1 MWLDWSSIWPTGGIS
16 VSISDRCYGDLLFCH
31 PVIPLHQLSSCCHFH
46 HVQEHIIF
54 RLEPFS
60 PCEELRRTQ
69 WSLYVDA
76 SYLCHVYFTGVAAGQ
91 RLTGF
96 KLNCMVKPQNI
107 YLVMSQPASDT
118 EKWIKSSVLTFRSQH
133 KWEERCPV
141 SPTGASK
148 ERFCLHLLRCEE
160 PLCDVNVVD
169 MFQSDRIK
177 VSVFTSR
184 RAGFGAENEA
194 SEAVF
199 RVPRALLF
207 TCPESKWA
215 CLCWIATHPNPLSN
229 NVRCGGK
236 LICFQF
242 WCFLAIV
249 NTLRLNCN
257 RPRAFKPSPVWM
269 NTKEKKCFHYSF
281 SLSFLFSAIVC
292 FLCASITITQ
302 NPKTP
307 IYYH

>member
-96 KLNCMVKPQNI
+96 KLNCMSKPQNI

-141 SPTGASK
+141 FPTGASK
-148 ERFCLHLLRCEE
+148 ERFCLHLLRCED
-160 PLCDVNVVD
+160 P
-169 MFQSDRIK
+169 
-177 VSVFTSR
+177 SVTSTPSTCF
-184 RAGFGAENEA
+184 RATA
-194 SEAVF
+194 SK
-199 RVPRALLF
+199 
-207 TCPESKWA
+207 SA
-215 CLCWIATHPNPLSN
+215 CLH
-229 NVRCGGK
+229 
-236 LICFQF
+236 
-242 WCFLAIV
+242 LAV
-249 NTLRLNCN
+249 QGLEQRTRH
-257 RPRAFKPSPVWM
+257 RKP
-269 NTKEKKCFHYSF
+269 
-281 SLSFLFSAIVC
+281 FSASHVLYC
-292 FLCASITITQ
+292 SRVRSLNERACAGSPPTQ
-302 NPKTP
+302 ILWVTMCAAGGN
-307 IYYH
+307 